1 MITDSSGESSGALWR
16 LRAIRTKPSS
26 SLHTNNTS
34 VTFVANHCQ
43 ACVHPIYMYMIKDDF
58 EIQAQQVRVKLVA
71 VMYVIQGVA
80 EMF

>member
-26 SLHTNNTS
+26 SLHTSDTS

-43 ACVHPIYMYMIKDDF
+43 ACVHPIYMIKDDF